1 MSAVL
6 EHTAQT
12 PQAIATGQIVS
23 SKPSLIAKFAAR
35 FHVEPGKVL
44 ATLKATAFRQR
55 ADRDGFVREVTNEE
69 MMALLIIAD
78 QYNLNPFTREI
89 YAFFDKKSGAIVP
102 VVSVD
107 GWSRI
112 INERPELDGISFVYS
127 DKVGEHKGK
136 KVHEWIEC
144 TIRRKDRSEPIVIRE
159 FFDEVVRNESYATPW
174 DTHPKRMHRHKT
186 LIQCSRVAFGFAGI
200 FDEDE
205 AQRIAEAQAAQVA
218 SPNDAIDVLN
228 AGIQSQPAA
237 LPNAPSPTLQ
247 PQPARAPETVA
258 VAQSAE
264 HVPPPPPHSAAGEVA
279 GSSPAGDDATI
290 IDPADDPAV
299 GRADPQAVETLVA
312 DWIAAIDSAEDR
324 EALDAIA
331 ARADAALRGKATDAQ
346 QAKVAAAVEKAGKR
360 LTKAASPASKPT
372 KP

>member
-218 SPNDAIDVLN
+218 APNDAIDVLN
-228 AGIQSQPAA
+228 AGIKPA
-237 LPNAPSPTLQ
+237 LEHAPSPTV
-247 PQPARAPETVA
+247 PVTVPAPAEPVA
-258 VAQSAE
+258 VGAAPQ
-264 HVPPPPPHSAAGEVA
+264 AAGEPIA
-279 GSSPAGDDATI
+279 A
-290 IDPADDPAV
+290 ADDPAA
-299 GRADPQAVETLVA
+299 GQAQDDAAIGAKVA
-312 DWIAAIDSAEDR
+312 DWAAAMEAADSVEDAD
-324 EALDAIA
+324 ALHERAA
-331 ARADAALRGKATDAQ
+331 AWARAHGDEHIDAVLKLAHQR
-346 QAKVAAAVEKAGKR
+346 AVKR
-360 LTKAASPASKPT
+360 LQPVKSKKA
-372 KP
+372 